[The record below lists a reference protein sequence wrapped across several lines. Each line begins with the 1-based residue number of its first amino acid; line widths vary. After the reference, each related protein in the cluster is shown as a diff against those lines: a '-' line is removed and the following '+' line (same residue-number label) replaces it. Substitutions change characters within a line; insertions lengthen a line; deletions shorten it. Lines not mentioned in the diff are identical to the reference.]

1 MKTAA
6 LTDLPLLRRYFEDEK
21 ERLSTASPALLMMWR
36 DYFRLSLREVGDTLL
51 LRLAYDGIHE
61 GYLYPRGADP
71 EGAVRLL
78 AEEARAEGHGLRFV
92 CLSDRERDAVLSL
105 LPAGEVT
112 SDRGE
117 ADYLYRT
124 EELATL
130 AGRRYGGQRNHVNR
144 FDRLYPDHS
153 LSPLTE
159 ADVPELL
166 PFLDRFAERHAERP
180 LLREELD
187 MTREVLKNYKAYG
200 MEGVVLRAE
209 GRVAAFAVGEV
220 VGDTLSVHIEKADTT
235 VAGSYQ
241 KIVQGFAAR
250 KDPAAVP
257 YLNREDDMNDEGLR
271 RSKLSYHPVA
281 LLEKWCVTVAL

>member
-6 LTDLPLLRRYFEDEK
+6 LSDLPLLRRYFAPTDN
-21 ERLSTASPALLMMWR
+21 RLCTASPALLMMWR
-36 DYFRLSLREVGDTLL
+36 SYFRLSLLEEEGTLL
-51 LRLAYDGIHE
+51 VRLTYDGATE
-61 GYLYPRGADP
+61 GFLYPRGADP
-71 EGAVRLL
+71 EGAVRRL
-78 AEEARAEGHGLRFV
+78 AERARAKGEALCFV
-92 CLSDRERDAVLSL
+92 CLSDSERDALLSL
-105 LPAGEVT
+105 FPEAEVT

-130 AGRRYGGQRNHVNR
+130 AGRRFGGQRNHVNR
-144 FDRLYPDHS
+144 FDRLYPDHT
-153 LSPLTE
+153 LTPLTE
-159 ADVPELL
+159 GDVVELL

-187 MTREVLKNYKAYG
+187 MTREVLTHYAEYG
-200 MEGVVLRAE
+200 MQGLVLRTE
-209 GRVAAFAVGEV
+209 GKICAFAVGEV
-220 VGDTLSVHIEKADTT
+220 VGDTLTVHIEKADTT

-241 KIVQGFAAR
+241 KIVQGFAAWQNAER
-250 KDPAAVP
+250 VP

-281 LLEKWCVTVAL
+281 MLDKWCVTVK